1 MLKSELWRS
10 SGVSEGKLEM
20 RFCLG
25 HLLCEKQNL
34 AKCETANTD
43 LLSQFFLPRK
53 PGCWRQYDSHSY
65 LLSLFSY
72 LVTVFFKTNKQKNS
86 KDFCAP
92 GKYCSYFCIQVV
104 ADCGKL
110 SVLTLNFF
118 FFSVIRVLLLQFW
131 NTYCCQCLPFVWKIK
146 RETNHPSTKW
156 IWGALVA

>member
-72 LVTVFFKTNKQKNS
+72 LVTVFFKTKKQNNS

-92 GKYCSYFCIQVV
+92 EKYCSYFCIQVV

-118 FFSVIRVLLLQFW
+118 FLVWYEFSFCSFETPTAVSVCLLFGKLRGRQIILAP
-131 NTYCCQCLPFVWKIK
+131 NGYGGHL
-146 RETNHPSTKW
+146 
-156 IWGALVA
+156 